1 MKITFATYNIA
12 SGIGD
17 GNIFIKNYKSAAEV
31 IKSIGADVITLNEVG
46 KRLPKDIP
54 EHTQYLADYCGYE
67 YHTFAKASSFGKYPF
82 GNAILSRYPIENNEI
97 TVLKKFVMIAPGIY
111 EPRCIL
117 SCEIAA
123 EKRFSVI
130 CTHLGLLPDEQRLG
144 IAKAAEIIKKS
155 NFPVIMSG
163 DLNLKSGSKLLLP
176 LKSLVKDVCEVYSPG
191 LKTFPTKKPQ
201 KRLDYILVS
210 DIIRI
215 EKVSVLRKNA
225 SDHLPLTAELFI

>member
-17 GNIFIKNYKSAAEV
+17 GTIFHKNYKSTADV
-31 IKSIGADVITLNEVG
+31 IKELNADVITLNEVG
-46 KRLPKDIP
+46 KRTPRNIP

-67 YHTFAKASSFGKYPF
+67 YHTFAKAADFGRFPF
-82 GNAILSRYPIENNEI
+82 GNAILSRYPIENTEI
-97 TVLKKFVMIAPGIY
+97 TMLKRFVMIAPGIY

-117 SCEIAA
+117 SAEIAA

-144 IAKAAEIIKKS
+144 ITRACELIKRS
-155 NFPVIMSG
+155 TLPIIMSG
-163 DLNLKSGSKLLLP
+163 DFNLKSSSKLIIP
-176 LKSLVKDVCEVYSPG
+176 LKKLVKDVCEIYSPDI
-191 LKTFPTKKPQ
+191 KTFPAKNPQ

-210 DIIRI
+210 DIISI
-215 EKVSVLRKNA
+215 EKVSVCNKTA
-225 SDHLPLTAELFI
+225 SDHLPLAAELII